1 MIILC
6 MRNDTKYW
14 ALVFK
19 FFTLPILRN
28 YLKNL
33 FLLYVFSEQGKV
45 DANVL
50 AQGHLDASIWV
61 REH

>member
-1 MIILC
+1 MYAQRHIVL
-6 MRNDTKYW
+6 

-33 FLLYVFSEQGKV
+33 FVQCTVNKEKWTQTFGRK
-45 DANVL
+45 D
-50 AQGHLDASIWV
+50 I
-61 REH
+61 